1 MSKRKYIIC
10 IAVALAVLLGASFI
24 VGQRSAE
31 KAVETS
37 SAESKA
43 YAEPITETLPIKV
56 VTDTDGER
64 AYGGDILYCHD
75 GLTVQLLESD
85 FSDGK
90 SNIRLKF
97 KNDSDKSMVFS
108 TDDVVVNTVV
118 TSAST
123 LAIVEPGAEEER
135 MLFSL
140 AEYLPS
146 ESTVD
151 DVMIK
156 FLIYDEDYTE
166 SVTSEP
172 ISIVYNE
179 AEHNY
184 TRPDAAWLIWEAR
197 GVQIYAY
204 SVEKVYEDVLDDHVK
219 LRLCI
224 ENNSDEEYII
234 STAYNSEY
242 YELDGEQQP
251 LSSYF
256 YKKMPGGTIGTDTAE
271 FYLDDCQRLGDVDKI
286 NFKISLYSSDDMWSD
301 REESDNI
308 TIDVE

>member
-1 MSKRKYIIC
+1 MLKRKYIIC
-10 IAVALAVLLGASFI
+10 IVVALAVLLGVSFI
-24 VGQRSAE
+24 IGKRSVE
-31 KAVETS
+31 KAEEIS
-37 SAESKA
+37 AAESKA
-43 YAEPITETLPIKV
+43 YAEPKTETLPIKV

-64 AYGGDILYCHD
+64 VYGGDILYCHD
-75 GLTVQLLESD
+75 GLTIQLLESD

-108 TDDVVVNTVV
+108 TDDVVVNTIV
-118 TSAST
+118 TSVST
-123 LAIVEPGAEEER
+123 LAIVDPGAEEER
-135 MLFSL
+135 MLFGL
-140 AEYLPS
+140 AEYLPAG
-146 ESTVD
+146 STVD

-156 FLIYDEDYTE
+156 FLIYDEDYME
-166 SVTSEP
+166 SAASEP

-179 AEHNY
+179 TEHNY
-184 TRPDAAWLIWEAR
+184 TRPEAAWLIWEAR

-204 SVEKVYEDVLDDHVK
+204 SVEKVYEDVLDNHVK

-242 YELDGEQQP
+242 YELDGERQQ

-256 YKKMPGGTIGTDTAE
+256 YKKMPGGTIGIDTAE
-271 FYLDDCQRLGDVDKI
+271 FYLDDGQRLGDVDKI
-286 NFKISLYSSDDMWSD
+286 NFKLDLYSPDDMWSD

-308 TIDVE
+308 TIYVE